1 MNDSLREEL
10 TVLGCGNHG
19 CVVAKPRGQGT
30 NGGCHCLPRE
40 LPISDRI
47 RLRRVLQILRTL
59 AGEE

>member
-1 MNDSLREEL
+1 MNDSLRDEL

-19 CVVAKPRGQGT
+19 CVVAKPKGMGT
-30 NGGCHCLPRE
+30 NGPCRCLPRE